1 MKTIKVSLVILFF
14 LSINLKGQNLIGSGE
29 KEIRQYMSE
38 NLKSMTFQSFTNN
51 NTFKYLKY
59 TDNDET
65 QTLLFFLN
73 EQLVCKSV
81 RIICDKSLKSEK
93 IKEFNTLYT
102 KTGESQWTE
111 SKNGKRYLIEIKYDE
126 WTFNVTFKL
135 IE

>member
-111 SKNGKRYLIEIKYDE
+111 SKNGKRYLIEIIYDD
-126 WTFNVTFKL
+126 WTFNVTIKL

>member
-1 MKTIKVSLVILFF
+1 MKTIKVSLVILF
-14 LSINLKGQNLIGSGE
+14 LISVNLKGQNLIGSGE

-38 NLKSMTFQSFTNN
+38 NQKSMTFQSFTNN

-81 RIICDKSLKSEK
+81 RLVCDKGLKPEK
-93 IKEFNTLYT
+93 IKEFNMLYK
-102 KTGESQWTE
+102 KTG
-111 SKNGKRYLIEIKYDE
+111 G
-126 WTFNVTFKL
+126 
-135 IE
+135 

>member
-1 MKTIKVSLVILFF
+1 MKTIKVSLVILF
-14 LSINLKGQNLIGSGE
+14 LISVNLKGQNLIGSGE

-38 NLKSMTFQSFTNN
+38 NQKSMTFQSFTNN

-93 IKEFNTLYT
+93 VKEFNMLY
-102 KTGESQWTE
+102 KNTGENQWTE